1 MLMSSARA
9 DRAGLSLSATPFRPA
24 VLCSSIAAAGD
35 RIRRNSRR
43 GLDGRPNAG
52 RPSTTTVAWQEKIH
66 GTSKNSCMGEIHQSV
81 WASERSERGRG
92 GGAERRTS
100 NSASC
105 ESERGQNSKVLR
117 WEGKDKTGRRTERER
132 EKREDEIPT
141 FPRQSSNFNL
151 RNAFSH
157 LRNVCPH
164 AQEGGGTR
172 HGGPGPH
179 PRATP
184 GVVESCRTVTA
195 TTDFHSTPLLN
206 LGDARPSRSR
216 SCTVVVSVLGTN

>member
-9 DRAGLSLSATPFRPA
+9 GRAGLSLSATPFRPA

-52 RPSTTTVAWQEKIH
+52 GRPRTTTVAGQEKIH

-105 ESERGQNSKVLR
+105 ESERAGGRTAKCSVGKGKTRQADGQ
-117 WEGKDKTGRRTERER
+117 RER
-132 EKREDEIPT
+132 DEIPT
-141 FPRQSSNFNL
+141 FPRQSTNFNL

-195 TTDFHSTPLLN
+195 TTEFHSTPLLN

>member
-9 DRAGLSLSATPFRPA
+9 GRAGLSLSATPFRPA

-52 RPSTTTVAWQEKIH
+52 GRPRTTTVAGQEKIH

-81 WASERSERGRG
+81 WASERSEGGRG

-105 ESERGQNSKVLR
+105 ESERGAEQQSAPL
-117 WEGKDKTGRRTERER
+117 GRERQDRQTDRERER
-132 EKREDEIPT
+132 GGETK
-141 FPRQSSNFNL
+141 FPLSRANPRISIYETLFHTCEMSV
-151 RNAFSH
+151 RTHKKAAA
-157 LRNVCPH
+157 R
-164 AQEGGGTR
+164 GTAA
-172 HGGPGPH
+172 PGPIPAPH
-179 PRATP
+179 RALWNRA
-184 GVVESCRTVTA
+184 E
-195 TTDFHSTPLLN
+195 L
-206 LGDARPSRSR
+206 
-216 SCTVVVSVLGTN
+216 